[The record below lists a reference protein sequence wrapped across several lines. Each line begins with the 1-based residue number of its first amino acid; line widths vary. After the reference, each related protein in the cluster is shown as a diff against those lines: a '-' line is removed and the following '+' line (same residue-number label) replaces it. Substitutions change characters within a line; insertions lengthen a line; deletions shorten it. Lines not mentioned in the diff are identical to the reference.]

1 MLMKLLLIT
10 KQTQN
15 ILIEI
20 NNRNAKNPFSGLFSL
35 NGIFAFSRKDI
46 LCFVK
51 CLSIIYHNHLKLNT
65 LIHFQVF
72 YYTLFF

>member
-1 MLMKLLLIT
+1 MQMKLLLIT
-10 KQTQN
+10 KQNQN

-20 NNRNAKNPFSGLFSL
+20 NNRNAKIPFSELFSL
-35 NGIFAFSRKDI
+35 NGIFAFLRKDI

-51 CLSIIYHNHLKLNT
+51 YLSIINHVHLKLNT
-65 LIHFQVF
+65 LIHFQVS